1 MNDND
6 IAIELKHVT
15 KVYKLYKND
24 RERLK
29 SVFSKRVKA
38 RERRSIDDVS
48 FTIRKGES
56 VALFGRNGAGKS
68 TLLKMINGVAYPTSG
83 DVIVNGRVSA
93 LLELKAGFD
102 SEFTGRDNI
111 IFRGQLLGLDINT
124 IRAMEPKIVE
134 FAELGEYI
142 DQPVRT
148 YSSGMKAR
156 LGFAINANI
165 DPEILIVDEALSV
178 GDVSFRRKCNEQINE
193 LIYGKNVTFLL
204 VTHSTK
210 TATDFCRRGL
220 VMDKGKLV
228 FDGPIEEAA
237 AFYNEMIDKEDRR
250 RRKKRRKRKQQ
261 ALQKQ
266 KALEQQALQEQQDSA
281 QEKAAAVSRPTA
293 DAAPVS
299 EAAAK
304 PEPKPEASAAEA
316 APEAE
321 MKPEGAAVT
330 TPKPKPTPEETAAD
344 TVPKSE
350 PMPEGAAQAAPKQ
363 AGAEYEKQKVP
374 ENI

>member
-15 KVYKLYKND
+15 KIYKLYKDD

-29 SVFSKRVKA
+29 SVFFKSVKA

-83 DVIVNGRVSA
+83 EVIVNGRVSA

-102 SEFTGRDNI
+102 PEFTGRDNI

-124 IRAMEPKIVE
+124 IRSMEPRIVE

-178 GDVSFRRKCNEQINE
+178 GDVSFRRKCNEQVND
-193 LIYGKNVTFLL
+193 LIYGKNVTFLF

-210 TATDFCRRGL
+210 SAENFCRRGL

-237 AFYNEMIDKEDRR
+237 AFYNEMVEKEDRR
-250 RRKKRRKRKQQ
+250 RRRKRKKKKKQ

-266 KALEQQALQEQQDSA
+266 KALEQQALKEQQALQEQPSTA
-281 QEKAAAVSRPTA
+281 QGKAAAVSSPEA

-299 EAAAK
+299 EPAVK
-304 PEPKPEASAAEA
+304 PEPMPEASAEET

-321 MKPEGAAVT
+321 MKPEGAAD
-330 TPKPKPTPEETAAD
+330 TA
-344 TVPKSE
+344 PKSE
-350 PMPEGAAQAAPKQ
+350 PMPEGTAQAAPEQ